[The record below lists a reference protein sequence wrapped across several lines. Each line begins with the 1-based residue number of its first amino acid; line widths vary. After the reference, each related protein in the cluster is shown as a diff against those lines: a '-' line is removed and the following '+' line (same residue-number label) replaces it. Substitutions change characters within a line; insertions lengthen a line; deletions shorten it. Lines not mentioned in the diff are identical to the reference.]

1 MSAAAPTPASRPRRL
16 GSDVDAVVIDGT
28 TVLFAAGELHE
39 LNPSATAIWLACD
52 GSRSVAAIAGDL
64 AARFDV
70 DAGAMAA
77 EVAGAVDVLSA
88 RGLLTTDPN
97 VPIRSMEVL
106 EPTPLCASCGEG
118 PAYERQLVVDVG
130 DAVLTIGTDA
140 GLVGPLTAALGDGVV
155 LGVLPE
161 PAGRPSYGVVVPDA
175 TSARRL
181 REVPRLHRG
190 PDVLVRAR
198 RAQRVLD
205 ALVTLVSHHRAPDSL
220 RLDALP
226 VGDGT
231 RVVLVP
237 PPTNRVAFER
247 AAARAGLAVGDL
259 ASVVVD
265 PEQQTATLG
274 PVGLHIDREP
284 LRQVAA
290 ARGDVGYEPPSL
302 AWGTVP
308 VAAVAVRGTPTPTSA
323 FAELAPLLAGVPA
336 RLEPVLA
343 FARAVPIIEGIEVA
357 TIVAALRR

>member
-1 MSAAAPTPASRPRRL
+1 MSAVATTLASRPRRL
-16 GSDVDAVVIDGT
+16 GSDADAVVVDGT

-52 GSRSVAAIAGDL
+52 GDRSVAAIAREL

-70 DAGAMAA
+70 DTVGMEA
-77 EVAGAVDVLSA
+77 EVAGAVDTLTG
-88 RGLLTTDPN
+88 RGLLTTDPD

-118 PAYERQLVVDVG
+118 PAYERHLVVDVG

-140 GLVGPLTAALGDGVV
+140 ALVGPLTAALGDGVV
-155 LGVLPE
+155 LGVLAE

-175 TSARRL
+175 TDARRL

-205 ALVTLVSHHRAPDSL
+205 ALVTLVSHHRTPDSL

-226 VGDGT
+226 VGDGA

-237 PPTNRVAFER
+237 PPRNRVAFER

-265 PEQQTATLG
+265 PEHRTATLG
-274 PVGLHIDREP
+274 PVGLEVDREP
-284 LRQVAA
+284 LRQAAA
-290 ARGDVGYEPPSL
+290 ARGDVGFEPPSL
-302 AWGTVP
+302 GWGTVP
-308 VAAVAVRGTPTPTSA
+308 VAAVAVRGAPTPTSA
-323 FAELAPLLAGVPA
+323 FAELAPLLAGPPA

-343 FARAVPIIEGIEVA
+343 FVHAVPIVEGTKVA